1 MSDESFDLAPPPF
14 NAENA
19 LTTLKRQLRDLKLAE
34 RANAFELRGKRV
46 LELSLEGAAIQV
58 RIARRWM
65 VTPEWD
71 RQTVSNAD
79 GQRKLLAELKKRLE
93 RWERE
98 E

>member
-34 RANAFELRGKRV
+34 RGNAFELRGKRV